1 MRTTYFLF
9 QASPF
14 WLSAAAEQRPTNICP
29 LLGPAFPFPR
39 DLPSSDAFHRA
50 TASLDAALDAALR
63 TGSTPYGNGPYNK
76 TAFSV
81 TLFSGF
87 TDGLI
92 HEYHHTPPFIAESK
106 IGTRKIDADSI
117 YRIASVSKLLTAY
130 LLLIRDGEAHLNT
143 AVAELI
149 PELTKPSYN
158 STTGVLIDWDQVT
171 VADLMAQMSGLGY
184 NCRCQQLEYNVSNIE
199 MQLNDCRW
207 L

>member
-1 MRTTYFLF
+1 
-9 QASPF
+9 
-14 WLSAAAEQRPTNICP
+14 
-29 LLGPAFPFPR
+29 
-39 DLPSSDAFHRA
+39 
-50 TASLDAALDAALR
+50 LDAALDAALR
-63 TGSTPYGNGPYNK
+63 TGLTPYGDGPYNK

-92 HEYHHTPPFIAESK
+92 HEYHHTPASIAESK
-106 IGTRKIDADSI
+106 IGTRRIDADSI

-158 STTGVLIDWDQVT
+158 STTGVLIDWGQVT
-171 VADLMAQMSGLGY
+171 VADLMTQMSGLGY
-184 NCRCQQLEYNVSNIE
+184 NCRYQKLECNASNIE